1 MDGAQGRV
9 MADFKGFV
17 SHIIYRSEESGYTV
31 FEVTLTD
38 VGHDQA
44 LDGGEAVSG
53 DRGSGESDGKHGGP
67 KGKKAEAVSGGRGS
81 GGSDGKAEGSQTRD
95 GGSKGKGE
103 GSKGKA
109 GGSKGKAEVS
119 KGEAESSKG
128 KAGASKG
135 KAEGFGK
142 KAGESAAVDPGDL
155 FGDVITCVGH
165 PVSISEGESCAV
177 SGEYVTHPVYG
188 EQLRVKNYRVIAPE
202 NAQAM
207 YRYLAAGSIKGIG
220 PAMAAKIVRR
230 FGDDTLRIMEEEP
243 EKLAEI
249 KGISMRIAR
258 EIGAQ
263 MEDKKDLRDAM
274 IFLQRYG
281 IGSAHAA
288 RIWQAYGI
296 ELYEIMKVNP
306 YRLAE
311 DIRGIGFATA
321 DEIARRIGIRADSEY
336 RICSGLLYILTQAA
350 GEGHSFLPREL
361 LIRRT
366 CALLRISEEGVAV
379 QLENL
384 AVERRV
390 RILHRRSPLAEQE
403 IFERGFP
410 EASEDFSVEGL
421 NPEGYKREG
430 FSVEGLNPEG
440 YKREGLNPEGVSGEG
455 FTAGGFSAEG
465 FDGGVFPRVEYDR
478 GAGGGPAREQESVE
492 VYLSGFFRR
501 EQEIAR
507 MLLDLDVSVHRHSG
521 GRGAGERMKKKIA
534 ALEREEQI
542 TLDPLQRKAVQE
554 AAENAILMIS
564 GGPGTGKTTTI
575 NTIIRFFEEDGLDVL
590 LAAPTGRAAR
600 RMTEATGKPAMT
612 IHRLLGIRTIS
623 DDAEREGLFDG
634 EDMSAPGGRG
644 GDKKERNYRFE
655 RGEDNP
661 LEADVI
667 IIDEMSM
674 VDMNLFHALLKAV
687 PQGARLVLVGDVNQ
701 LPSVGPGCVLQDL
714 IESRAF
720 HTIMLQHVFRQA
732 SESDIVMNA
741 HRILEG
747 HSLPMDNKS
756 RDFFFLERDQAPVI
770 YKHTVQLIREMLPG
784 YAGCRPEDI
793 QVLTP
798 MRRGSLGVDR
808 LNEVLQS
815 VLNPPA
821 DSKRE
826 YVRQETVFREG
837 DKVMQTRNN
846 YNIEWEKRGNFN
858 MPIDRGMGIFNG
870 DFGRIEEIDTRSAT
884 MTVCFDD
891 ARTVEYPFTE
901 LEDLELAYAITVHKS
916 QGSEYPAVILPILT
930 GPSGLF
936 NRNLLYTAVTRA
948 RNCVVI
954 LGSRDGVD
962 RMIANVR
969 RTRRYTGLRER
980 ILEISGMAG
989 TGLEYSE

>member
-44 LDGGEAVSG
+44 LDGAEAVSGDWGSRESDGNHGGPKGKKGEAVSG
-53 DRGSGESDGKHGGP
+53 DRE
-67 KGKKAEAVSGGRGS
+67 S
-81 GGSDGKAEGSQTRD
+81 GGSDGKAEGSQKRD

-128 KAGASKG
+128 KAGGSKG

-142 KAGESAAVDPGDL
+142 KARESAVVDPGDL
-155 FGDVITCVGH
+155 FGDVITCVGY

-220 PAMAAKIVRR
+220 QAMAAKIVRR

-274 IFLQRYG
+274 IFLQKYG

-336 RICSGLLYILTQAA
+336 RIRSGLLYILTQAA

-366 CALLRISEEGVAV
+366 CTLLRISEEEIAV

-390 RILHRRSPLAEQE
+390 RILHRRSPMADQGN
-403 IFERGFP
+403 FE
-410 EASEDFSVEGL
+410 
-421 NPEGYKREG
+421 
-430 FSVEGLNPEG
+430 
-440 YKREGLNPEGVSGEG
+440 EG
-455 FTAGGFSAEG
+455 FTEDAEAFSAEDFNGDGFSGGGFSAEG
-465 FDGGVFPRVEYDR
+465 LNGDGGSAEGLNGGGSAGR
-478 GAGGGPAREQESVE
+478 GFSAEGFSADDFSMQGFSAPGVPAGNYEQRAGGGPAREQESVE

-507 MLLDLDVSVHRHSG
+507 MLLDLDVSGPRGRRKDEKEDRRSG
-521 GRGAGERMKKKIA
+521 KGGADYSGSSA
-534 ALEREEQI
+534 A
-542 TLDPLQRKAVQE
+542 
-554 AAENAILMIS
+554 
-564 GGPGTGKTTTI
+564 
-575 NTIIRFFEEDGLDVL
+575 
-590 LAAPTGRAAR
+590 
-600 RMTEATGKPAMT
+600 
-612 IHRLLGIRTIS
+612 
-623 DDAEREGLFDG
+623 
-634 EDMSAPGGRG
+634 
-644 GDKKERNYRFE
+644 
-655 RGEDNP
+655 
-661 LEADVI
+661 
-667 IIDEMSM
+667 
-674 VDMNLFHALLKAV
+674 
-687 PQGARLVLVGDVNQ
+687 
-701 LPSVGPGCVLQDL
+701 
-714 IESRAF
+714 
-720 HTIMLQHVFRQA
+720 
-732 SESDIVMNA
+732 
-741 HRILEG
+741 
-747 HSLPMDNKS
+747 
-756 RDFFFLERDQAPVI
+756 
-770 YKHTVQLIREMLPG
+770 
-784 YAGCRPEDI
+784 
-793 QVLTP
+793 
-798 MRRGSLGVDR
+798 
-808 LNEVLQS
+808 
-815 VLNPPA
+815 
-821 DSKRE
+821 
-826 YVRQETVFREG
+826 
-837 DKVMQTRNN
+837 
-846 YNIEWEKRGNFN
+846 
-858 MPIDRGMGIFNG
+858 
-870 DFGRIEEIDTRSAT
+870 
-884 MTVCFDD
+884 
-891 ARTVEYPFTE
+891 
-901 LEDLELAYAITVHKS
+901 
-916 QGSEYPAVILPILT
+916 
-930 GPSGLF
+930 
-936 NRNLLYTAVTRA
+936 
-948 RNCVVI
+948 
-954 LGSRDGVD
+954 
-962 RMIANVR
+962 
-969 RTRRYTGLRER
+969 
-980 ILEISGMAG
+980 
-989 TGLEYSE
+989 

>member
-1 MDGAQGRV
+1 

-31 FEVTLTD
+31 FEVTVTD
-38 VGHDQA
+38 A
-44 LDGGEAVSG
+44 GEAAS
-53 DRGSGESDGKHGGP
+53 SDG
-67 KGKKAEAVSGGRGS
+67 SGGRETLSAGS
-81 GGSDGKAEGSQTRD
+81 I
-95 GGSKGKGE
+95 
-103 GSKGKA
+103 
-109 GGSKGKAEVS
+109 
-119 KGEAESSKG
+119 
-128 KAGASKG
+128 
-135 KAEGFGK
+135 
-142 KAGESAAVDPGDL
+142 
-155 FGDVITCVGH
+155 GDVITCVGT

-188 EQLRVKNYRVIAPE
+188 EQLRVRNYQVIAPE

-207 YRYLAAGSIKGIG
+207 YRYLAAGSIKRVG
-220 PAMAAKIVRR
+220 PAMAAKIVKR
-230 FGDDTLRIMEEEP
+230 FGDDTLRVMEEEP

-249 KGISMRIAR
+249 KGISLRMAR

-274 IFLQRYG
+274 IFLQKYG

-288 RIWQAYGI
+288 RIWKAYGTD
-296 ELYEIMKVNP
+296 LYEIMKVNP

-321 DEIARRIGIRADSEY
+321 DDIARRIGIQADSEY
-336 RICSGLLYILTQAA
+336 RIRSGLLYTLAQAA
-350 GEGHSFLPREL
+350 GEGHSFLPEDL
-361 LIRRT
+361 LVRKT
-366 CALLRISEEGVAV
+366 CSLLRLNPEDIFI

-384 AVERRV
+384 AVDRRV
-390 RILHRRSPLAEQE
+390 RILHRKKAPMESGNYAEKAERDFKEFNEFYEFNDLNDFNGFNGSGQGGE
-403 IFERGFP
+403 SHFE
-410 EASEDFSVEGL
+410 E
-421 NPEGYKREG
+421 
-430 FSVEGLNPEG
+430 
-440 YKREGLNPEGVSGEG
+440 SGAQAPFADRRPGAYAENAENADY
-455 FTAGGFSAEG
+455 AGGS
-465 FDGGVFPRVEYDR
+465 DGL
-478 GAGGGPAREQESVE
+478 GADPGTVE

-507 MLLDLDVSVHRHSG
+507 MLLELDASVQRYVSG
-521 GRGAGERMKKKIA
+521 KGAREKMKKKIA
-534 ALEREEQI
+534 SLEKEEEI
-542 TLDPLQRKAVQE
+542 TLDPLQRKAVVE
-554 AAENAILMIS
+554 AAENAILLIS

-612 IHRLLGIRTIS
+612 IHRLLGIRTIAEDQERDGFFDS
-623 DDAEREGLFDG
+623 DPLSF
-634 EDMSAPGGRG
+634 PGG
-644 GDKKERNYRFE
+644 KKGEKGEKYSWFE

-661 LEADVI
+661 LEADVV

-687 PQGARLVLVGDVNQ
+687 PDGARLVLVGDVNQ

-714 IESRAF
+714 IESNTF

-747 HSLPMDNKS
+747 ASLPMDNKS

-770 YKHTVQLIREMLPG
+770 YKHTVQLIREMLPK
-784 YAGCRPEDI
+784 YADCRPEDI

-798 MRRGSLGVDR
+798 MRRGNLGVER

-821 DSKRE
+821 DGKRE

-858 MPIDRGMGIFNG
+858 LPIDRGMGIFNG
-870 DFGRIEEIDTRSAT
+870 DFGRIEEIDLQSAS

-891 ARTVEYPFTE
+891 SRTVEYPFSE

-916 QGSEYPAVILPILT
+916 QGSEYPAVILPVLT
-930 GPSGLF
+930 GPSSLF

-980 ILEISGMAG
+980 IVEISQLLAAG
-989 TGLEYSE
+989 RTE

>member
-1 MDGAQGRV
+1 

-31 FEVTLTD
+31 FEVTVTD
-38 VGHDQA
+38 A
-44 LDGGEAVSG
+44 GEAAS
-53 DRGSGESDGKHGGP
+53 SDG
-67 KGKKAEAVSGGRGS
+67 SGGRGALTA
-81 GGSDGKAEGSQTRD
+81 GSI
-95 GGSKGKGE
+95 
-103 GSKGKA
+103 
-109 GGSKGKAEVS
+109 
-119 KGEAESSKG
+119 
-128 KAGASKG
+128 
-135 KAEGFGK
+135 
-142 KAGESAAVDPGDL
+142 
-155 FGDVITCVGH
+155 GDVITCVGT

-188 EQLRVKNYRVIAPE
+188 EQLRVRNYQVIAPE

-207 YRYLAAGSIKGIG
+207 YRYLAAGSIKRVG
-220 PAMAAKIVRR
+220 PAMAAKIVKR
-230 FGDDTLRIMEEEP
+230 FGDDTLRVMEEEP

-249 KGISMRIAR
+249 KGISLRMAR

-274 IFLQRYG
+274 IFLQKYG

-288 RIWQAYGI
+288 RIWQAYGTD
-296 ELYEIMKVNP
+296 LYEIMKVNP

-321 DEIARRIGIRADSEY
+321 DEIAQRIGIQADSEY
-336 RICSGLLYILTQAA
+336 RIRSGLLYTLAQAA
-350 GEGHSFLPREL
+350 GEGHSFLPEDL
-361 LIRRT
+361 LVRKT
-366 CALLRISEEGVAV
+366 CSLLRLNPADLFI

-384 AVERRV
+384 AVDRRV
-390 RILHRRSPLAEQE
+390 RILHRRKAPMESGNYAGRQE
-403 IFERGFP
+403 KGFNG
-410 EASEDFSVEGL
+410 SNDFNGL
-421 NPEGYKREG
+421 NDFNG
-430 FSVEGLNPEG
+430 FNDFNAFNEFNGSGPDDEKSFEESGAQGSLADSGDDPGGRGSFFKGDRRPGAFTE
-440 YKREGLNPEGVSGEG
+440 SGEDTG
-455 FTAGGFSAEG
+455 GGGRFSAADSRQRAYAENADYADYAGGSDG
-465 FDGGVFPRVEYDR
+465 FGNGLGVDP
-478 GAGGGPAREQESVE
+478 GTVE

-507 MLLDLDVSVHRHSG
+507 MLLELDASVQRYVSG
-521 GRGAGERMKKKIA
+521 KGAREKMKKKIA
-534 ALEREEQI
+534 CLEKEEEI
-542 TLDPLQRKAVQE
+542 TLDPLQRKAVVE
-554 AAENAILMIS
+554 AAENAILLIS

-612 IHRLLGIRTIS
+612 IHRLLGIRTIAEDQERGGFFDS
-623 DDAEREGLFDG
+623 DPLSF
-634 EDMSAPGGRG
+634 PGG
-644 GDKKERNYRFE
+644 KKGEKGEKFSWFE

-661 LEADVI
+661 LEADVV

-687 PQGARLVLVGDVNQ
+687 PDGARLILVGDVNQ

-714 IESRAF
+714 IESNAF

-747 HSLPMDNKS
+747 ASLPMDNKS

-770 YKHTVQLIREMLPG
+770 YKHTVQLIREMLPK
-784 YAGCRPEDI
+784 YADCRPEDI

-798 MRRGSLGVDR
+798 MRRGNLGVER

-821 DSKRE
+821 DGKRE

-858 MPIDRGMGIFNG
+858 LPIDRGMGIFNG
-870 DFGRIEEIDTRSAT
+870 DFGRIEEIDLQSAS

-891 ARTVEYPFTE
+891 SRTVEYPFTE

-916 QGSEYPAVILPILT
+916 QGSEYPAVILPVLT
-930 GPSGLF
+930 GPSSLF

-980 ILEISGMAG
+980 IVEISQILAAG
-989 TGLEYSE
+989 GTEQF